1 MGIDGGDEKRTR
13 FPCLATVRYMVAAVV
28 AVLTVVVVETS
39 RRRRPSSTIYILMG
53 QTILEKTP
61 GSASH
66 WGGFVSP
73 EHLMP
78 PWASPS
84 GLRGRT
90 PPWVGV
96 DLSDLAV
103 FKRVLLIY
111 GLP

>member
-1 MGIDGGDEKRTR
+1 MRV
-13 FPCLATVRYMVAAVV
+13 CA
-28 AVLTVVVVETS
+28 VETS

-103 FKRVLLIY
+103 FKPVTIFWDGGNKIIRIDGPYLSIY
-111 GLP
+111 LSIYTIL